1 MTDPQRPAE
10 GPAGVERFLS
20 PGTDNEQYL
29 LIAGDEAL
37 IVDPRGASSLRR
49 LQRAGRRPVGVLLT
63 HTHWDHIDGLPYIL
77 TAWPDL
83 PVYVHAA
90 GVPDLP
96 PEARTVL
103 LTDGDRLPFGGHD
116 LVVREAPGHHPAH
129 IVVRRD
135 DLLLVGDVLFAAGC
149 GRPAGADHMLDTAR
163 SVLQIVGEAEGD
175 PWLAFGH
182 DYARE
187 GLAFAALVEP
197 DNADIAA
204 FAAAA
209 AERAAEGRPEPWRR
223 LSDERRVN
231 PFLRTAEPTVR
242 EGLQRAGRPFD
253 PTDTDVFAALRRW
266 RSEQ

>member
-1 MTDPQRPAE
+1 M
-10 GPAGVERFLS
+10 S

-37 IVDPRGASSLRR
+37 IVDPRSASALRR
-49 LQRAGRRPVGVLLT
+49 LQRTGRRPAGVLLT

-77 TAWPDL
+77 AAWPTL

-90 GVPDLP
+90 GQADLP
-96 PEARTVL
+96 TEAHAVL
-103 LTDGDRLPFGGHD
+103 LADGDRLPFGGRD
-116 LVVREAPGHHPAH
+116 LVVTETPGHHPAH
-129 IVVRRD
+129 LVLRWG

-149 GRPAGADHMLDTAR
+149 GRPAGNDHMLDTAR
-163 SVLQIVGEAEGD
+163 SVLEVVGQSEGD

-197 DNADIAA
+197 DNPEIAE

-209 AERAAEGRPEPWRR
+209 AERAAAGVPEPWRR
-223 LSDERRVN
+223 LSDEQRVN

-242 EGLQRAGRPFD
+242 AGLQRAGRPFG
-253 PTDTDVFAALRRW
+253 PTDTDVFVALRRW
-266 RSEQ
+266 RNEQ